1 MKARRQK
8 VFDYNASSVQ
18 FQSSFLFFP
27 FSHGLIA
34 QNEKDKNGRGS
45 MRNKEKIK
53 EHGCWLSQPNRK
65 VRLSNAID
73 TTKLHS
79 AIEQT
84 TNNLNDKQ
92 QSTDSN

>member
-1 MKARRQK
+1 
-8 VFDYNASSVQ
+8 
-18 FQSSFLFFP
+18 
-27 FSHGLIA
+27 
-34 QNEKDKNGRGS
+34 